1 MTAQALASNVVP
13 LFPGMAVAA
22 PVPQG
27 AERRREPRFACR
39 EKLFVQVILCGSQ
52 PELVGRTFS
61 ARTVDVSA
69 SGISFCG
76 AELLPPDALVDLW
89 VDMSNRPGKFF
100 LSGRVRWSRENGEAT
115 VVGVELDSG
124 AATDIDAWR
133 ALMP

>member
-22 PVPQG
+22 PVPRG

-69 SGISFCG
+69 SGISFRG

-100 LSGRVRWSRENGEAT
+100 LSGRVRWSRENDDAT

-133 ALMP
+133 SLMP